1 MSDFQRI
8 SRLTPLKDAIA
19 ALEAMV
25 RPVMP
30 CRAEPSDALDQVLA
44 ADVMTASVPGRA
56 TALRDGWAVRTD
68 EMVDAG
74 GYAPVSLTKPPVRVE
89 TGDEMPAGTD
99 AVALPETIVM
109 RNGAVEAVAT
119 ITVGDGVSSAGSESD
134 SSKPLRKVGERVRA
148 TDVAVLAAAGVPQVS
163 VRAPS
168 ILVVAAR
175 EDMRLLPAAQLIGRD
190 CAARGGVA
198 ITKNGVELDDALSAE
213 EYDAVVVVGGSGTG
227 TRDRSVRALAHRGE
241 VAVHGVGITP
251 GDTMAFGH
259 VGSRPVLIVPGR
271 LDGALAVWLI
281 LGRLLLARLSG
292 CSEPDLAARL
302 TLTRKVTSTV
312 GLAELVPVRRDDTT
326 AEPLA
331 TKSVPLWALA
341 RANGWLLVPPD
352 SEGFPA
358 GAEVAIYDWP

>member
-1 MSDFQRI
+1 
-8 SRLTPLKDAIA
+8 
-19 ALEAMV
+19 
-25 RPVMP
+25 
-30 CRAEPSDALDQVLA
+30 
-44 ADVMTASVPGRA
+44 
-56 TALRDGWAVRTD
+56 
-68 EMVDAG
+68 
-74 GYAPVSLTKPPVRVE
+74 
-89 TGDEMPAGTD
+89 
-99 AVALPETIVM
+99 M

-119 ITVGDGVSSAGSESD
+119 ITWGDGVSPAGSESD
-134 SSKPLRKVGERVRA
+134 SSKPLRKAGERLRA
-148 TDVAVLAAAGVPQVS
+148 TDVAVLTAVGVPQVS
-163 VRAPS
+163 VRVPR

-175 EDMRLLPAAQLIGRD
+175 EDLRLRPAVQLIGRD
-190 CAARGGVA
+190 CAARGGVV
-198 ITKNGVELDDALSAE
+198 ITKNGIELDDALSAE
-213 EYDAVVVVGGSGTG
+213 GCDAVVIVGGSGSG
-227 TRDRSVRALAHRGE
+227 ARDRSVQALARLGE

-271 LDGALAVWLI
+271 LDGALAAWLM

-331 TKSVPLWALA
+331 TKSLPLWALA